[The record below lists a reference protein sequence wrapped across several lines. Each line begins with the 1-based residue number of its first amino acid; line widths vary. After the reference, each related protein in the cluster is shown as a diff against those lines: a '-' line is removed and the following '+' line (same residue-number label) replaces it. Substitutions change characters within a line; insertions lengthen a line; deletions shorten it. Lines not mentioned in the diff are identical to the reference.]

1 MILAPV
7 ADAGRYRG
15 THGAV
20 DRALALLATVP
31 WLELEDGRHELAQGV
46 HAMVSS
52 YTTASPE
59 ASRYEAH
66 REHADLQLVLQ
77 GAETI
82 CFAPVADLEPEGEY
96 DPAGDI
102 LYFREPPAAPGTPA
116 ARQAAATS
124 LHVRPGLFAL
134 LYPEDAH
141 KPGRTWGTPQL
152 VRKAVIKIRL

>member
-1 MILAPV
+1 VILAPV

-20 DRALALLATVP
+20 DRALALLAAVP
-31 WLELEDGRHELAQGV
+31 WLELEDGRHELAPGV
-46 HAMVSS
+46 HAILSS
-52 YTTASPE
+52 YTTESPE

-82 CFAPVADLEPEGEY
+82 CFAPAADLEPEGEY

-102 LYFREPPAAPGTPA
+102 LYFREPPT
-116 ARQAAATS
+116 ATS
-124 LHVRPGLFAL
+124 LHVRPGIFAL

-141 KPGRTWGTPQL
+141 KPGRIWGTPQL